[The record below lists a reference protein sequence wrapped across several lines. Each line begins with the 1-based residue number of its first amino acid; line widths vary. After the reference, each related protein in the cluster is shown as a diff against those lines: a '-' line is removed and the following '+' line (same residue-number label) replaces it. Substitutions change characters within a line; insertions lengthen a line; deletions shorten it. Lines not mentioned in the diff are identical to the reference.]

1 MDTLGSTGTSSL
13 TTMTLRLR
21 VISGQRRKL
30 SGRDTVEFGVGGG
43 TIGRSADND
52 WVLPDSQR
60 YVSAHHARIYSRDG
74 HYYLEDI
81 STNGVYVNDAAEP
94 LGKQGSDAH
103 RLSDGDVLRLGEYQ
117 IGVSLDETAA
127 SGSAALLPSRILAV
141 HPLGTA
147 QTDIGAELDLQDL
160 LGTDASSPGE
170 QPPGTAFGPGRAA
183 PAARP
188 LAPAPVE
195 PSPAARARAPS
206 ENLDETVARRLAS
219 LARAAGR
226 DVAAAAQEG
235 SDWQAF
241 CRGAGLKPE
250 QLSPHAQGLMHL
262 AGRLLRETLVG
273 LKDLERSRGQTR
285 DRFRIESPPPEPDL
299 PVLGQLTVEEL
310 LLALCRQHEAH
321 TLDAV
326 RWLRERHDE
335 IKAHEQ
341 ALAQA
346 LRSAFIEFLGRLDP
360 VELEARFQRGRHGKA
375 NPAQYWAFFTTFYRN
390 LLDRPA
396 DHLPPTFVEAFAAAY
411 QESLRPQTLDMPRSI
426 QPKPARSA

>member
-1 MDTLGSTGTSSL
+1 
-13 TTMTLRLR
+13 MTLRLR

-60 YVSAHHARIYSRDG
+60 YVSAHHARIYCRDG

-81 STNGVYVNDAAEP
+81 STNGVYVNDAGEP
-94 LGKQGSDAH
+94 LAKQGPDAH
-103 RLSDGDVLRLGEYQ
+103 RLRDGDVLRLGEYQ
-117 IGVSLDETAA
+117 IGVSLDETVT

-141 HPLGTA
+141 HPLGAT

-160 LGTDASSPGE
+160 LGADSSSTGELRPGD
-170 QPPGTAFGPGRAA
+170 AFGQGRMAA
-183 PAARP
+183 DAHPP
-188 LAPAPVE
+188 TPAPAPAHAHAE
-195 PSPAARARAPS
+195 QSPAAQLRAQS
-206 ENLDETVARRLAS
+206 ENIDETVARRLAS
-219 LARAAGR
+219 LARAVGR
-226 DVAAAAQEG
+226 NEAAAAQEG

-241 CRGAGLKPE
+241 CRGAGLKSE
-250 QLSPHAQGLMHL
+250 QLAPHAQGLMHL

-273 LKDLERSRGQTR
+273 LKDLERSRGQIR
-285 DRFRIESPPPEPDL
+285 DRFRIETPPSEPDL
-299 PVLGQLTVEEL
+299 PPLGQLTVEEL
-310 LLALCRQHEAH
+310 LLELCSQHEAH

-360 VELEARFQRGRHGKA
+360 AELEARFQRGRHGKA
-375 NPAQYWAFFTTFYRN
+375 DAAQYWAFFTTFYRN

-411 QESLRPQTLDMPRSI
+411 KESLRPQTLDMPRSI

>member
-1 MDTLGSTGTSSL
+1 
-13 TTMTLRLR
+13 MTLRLR

-30 SGRDTVEFGVGGG
+30 SGRDTVEFGADGG

-60 YVSAHHARIYSRDG
+60 YISAHHARIHCRDG
-74 HYYLEDI
+74 RYYLEDI

-94 LGKQGSDAH
+94 LAKQGPDAH
-103 RLSDGDVLRLGEYQ
+103 RLRDGDVLRLGDYQ

-141 HPLGTA
+141 HPLGAA

-160 LGTDASSPGE
+160 LSADSSSTGELRPGN
-170 QPPGTAFGPGRAA
+170 AFGLGRAA

-188 LAPAPVE
+188 LAPAPTPAPAPAE
-195 PSPAARARAPS
+195 QSPAARPRGSS
-206 ENLDETVARRLAS
+206 ENIDETVARRLAS

-226 DVAAAAQEG
+226 DEAAAAQEG

-250 QLSPHAQGLMHL
+250 QLAPHAQGLMHL

-273 LKDLERSRGQTR
+273 LKDLERSRGQIR

-299 PVLGQLTVEEL
+299 PPLGQLTVEEL
-310 LLALCRQHEAH
+310 LLALCSQHEAH

-346 LRSAFIEFLGRLDP
+346 LRAAFIEFLGRLDP
-360 VELEARFQRGRHGKA
+360 AELEARFERGRHGKA
-375 NPAQYWAFFTTFYRN
+375 DTAQYWAFFTTFYRN

-411 QESLRPQTLDMPRSI
+411 KESLRPQTLDMPRSI